1 MPLTSINSKHKVCVY
16 FWNLRHKA
24 NAFPLS
30 LDLLM
35 GLRVFL
41 LRERILSAISSLR
54 VCRAADNSGHVSSRS
69 TPGSSRSTLPADRSP
84 CFLQDK
90 RMTWAAGPVTGPGC
104 TGGVQSLPRASG
116 GARYAGARP
125 GAPQELTRSP
135 PGALQEPGQFQGQ
148 SEDRPQRKQSSRPS
162 GSETLTCVCSLE
174 TLLAAQTGH

>member
-69 TPGSSRSTLPADRSP
+69 SP
-84 CFLQDK
+84 CHPWQLQVHTARRPLSLFFAGQAHDLGSWASDGS
-90 RMTWAAGPVTGPGC
+90 RMHRWGAESPAGFRRSQVCGGP
-104 TGGVQSLPRASG
+104 
-116 GARYAGARP
+116 ARSSP
-125 GAPQELTRSP
+125 GTDQEPPRSP
-135 PGALQEPGQFQGQ
+135 PGARPVSGAKRGQA
-148 SEDRPQRKQSSRPS
+148 PT
-162 GSETLTCVCSLE
+162 ETII
-174 TLLAAQTGH
+174 